1 MIFLTEEDIRSRA
14 PQAGGVL
21 SLGQAERLTPSAAEY
36 ASQLRLR
43 IEHGGAGVPG
53 CKPCEAASVTA
64 SGAAR
69 PGTVAPAK
77 VAPQAGSPASSART
91 GASTAQPGCSQE
103 LTHLDKDSV
112 VGKNHPSIVM
122 RGKLDSLLAL
132 AVLAQTQFDPKNR
145 LPGLLKQA
153 LADLNGWIMQTLA
166 SEVGGTAFTPKG
178 MAGMDTDVL
187 HQISRE
193 PKKYLGVDHFA
204 ADASMGGNVALL
216 NWLRSQVREA
226 EVTAVA
232 CSANMDVVCS
242 LNRLSSAV
250 YVLMLLT
257 LAAERG
263 IEIGKPGA

>member
-1 MIFLTEEDIRSRA
+1 MTFLTEEDIRSRA
-14 PQAGGVL
+14 PQAGGIL
-21 SLGQAERLTPSAAEY
+21 SLGPAERLTPSAAEY

-43 IEHGGAGVPG
+43 IEHGGAG
-53 CKPCEAASVTA
+53 SVA
-64 SGAAR
+64 KAKG
-69 PGTVAPAK
+69 PA
-77 VAPQAGSPASSART
+77 QPANPV
-91 GASTAQPGCSQE
+91 STAKAAFSASPGQPPCSSVCSQE

-122 RGKLDSLLAL
+122 RGKLDSLLAF

-145 LPGLLKQA
+145 LPVLLKQC
-153 LADLNGWIMQTLA
+153 LAELNGWIMQTLA
-166 SEVGGTAFTPKG
+166 AEVGGTAFTPKG
-178 MAGMDTDVL
+178 MAGMDVDVL
-187 HQISRE
+187 HEVSRE

-216 NWLRSQVREA
+216 NWLRAQAREA

-232 CSANMDVVCS
+232 CSANLDVVCS

-263 IEIGKPGA
+263 IEIGKTGA